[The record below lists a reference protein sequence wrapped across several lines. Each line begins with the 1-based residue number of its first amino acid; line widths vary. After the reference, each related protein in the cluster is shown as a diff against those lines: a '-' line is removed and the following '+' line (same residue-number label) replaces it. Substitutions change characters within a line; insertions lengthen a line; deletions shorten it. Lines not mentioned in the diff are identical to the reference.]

1 MWLVG
6 CLILEG
12 MVPSQLNL
20 RQVNVMRAKAQQG
33 WSSLSNNAVMN
44 FFDLIES
51 YTTHITTNFTL
62 PSGLTSN
69 IAM

>member
-33 WSSLSNNAVMN
+33 WSSLSNDAVMN

-51 YTTHITTNFTL
+51 YITHITTSFTL